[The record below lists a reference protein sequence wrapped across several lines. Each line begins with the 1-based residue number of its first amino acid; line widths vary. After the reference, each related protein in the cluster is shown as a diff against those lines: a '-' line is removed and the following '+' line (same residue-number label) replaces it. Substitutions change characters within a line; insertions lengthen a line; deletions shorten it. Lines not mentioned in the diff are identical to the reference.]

1 METFKILNIKI
12 DNFRSIEHLET
23 KVGDKLMIKA
33 DNECGKSNFASAI
46 TWVLTGKNI
55 ENQSTFEIVPYG
67 KIGVVS
73 PSVELE
79 CLLVEDDRPITLKK
93 EYTAKFTRDKQFN
106 KYETSCFINGISVG
120 IKEFQKYIS
129 ENICNE
135 EIYKLIS
142 VPKTFT
148 EDTPKKDKELQ
159 WQAQRRLLMSLLPK
173 DLFESDKAIAE
184 SDSTYRPLVEPLRRY
199 GNINQYLT
207 FVKKEK
213 ANTEK
218 EINAFESKIEQQE
231 RNIIKDIAYTSD
243 ELFTAIEDVKRKISN
258 LEVANNEYKQS
269 INNSAV
275 EDIRA
280 EIKELQNERI
290 ELLFKYQQEVKDT
303 VVKKENIQ
311 RNADKCKSH
320 LDELLKVETQYRNR
334 LNELQNTTITDK
346 CPACGS
352 KLPAKLI
359 EIKKEDV
366 ARRIAV
372 GNKALTDNKNQQLEA
387 KDKYNDYLKDLQEIQ
402 EPVYPARA
410 ITIDEEINSLTNKI
424 LTTPQV
430 ENMEGYS
437 LGKANLENELQE
449 LLKIKF
455 QIEQNEKSESLIKE
469 LEEENSALVE
479 KYGKIQY
486 AIDLAKQFI
495 NYKCDKAESEINKLF
510 TNIKFELFEKNKS
523 NDDIRETCI
532 LKYNNIAYS
541 ELSLSTKLIANL
553 ELVNVFQRYYN
564 IVVPI
569 IIDNMETVTQPIEN
583 PAQLI
588 MLKVQEER
596 CPKCDNKS
604 GRRDNAT
611 GLWTCQS
618 CGHTWKKSLNIEDN

>member
-23 KVGDKLMIKA
+23 KVGDKLLIKA

-67 KIGVVS
+67 KIGAVS

-106 KYETSCFINGISVG
+106 KYETSCFVNGISIG
-120 IKEFQKYIS
+120 TKEFQKYIS

-173 DLFESDKAIAE
+173 DLFESDRAIAE
-184 SDSTYRPLVEPLRRY
+184 SDSAYRQLVEPLRRY
-199 GNINQYLT
+199 ENINQYLT

-218 EINAFESKIEQQE
+218 EINAFENKIEQQE

-269 INNSAV
+269 ANNNVAD
-275 EDIRA
+275 EIRR
-280 EIKELQNERI
+280 EIKELQADKN
-290 ELLFKYQQEVKDT
+290 ELLLKYQQEIKAT
-303 VVKKENIQ
+303 AEHKANIES
-311 RNADKCKSH
+311 NIEKCKNR
-320 LDELLKVETQYRNR
+320 LDELLNIETQYRNR
-334 LNELQNTTITDK
+334 LKELQTTPITDR
-346 CPACGS
+346 CAACGS
-352 KLPAKLI
+352 KLSEKTIDL
-359 EIKKEDV
+359 KKQDV
-366 ARRIAV
+366 EKRIAI
-372 GNKALTDNKNQQLEA
+372 GNNALADNKNQQIEA
-387 KDKYNDYLKDLQEIQ
+387 KNKYNDYLVALGKIQ
-402 EPVYPARA
+402 EPVYPAKA

-424 LTTPQV
+424 LTIPQV

-437 LGKANLENELQE
+437 LEKAKLESELQE

-618 CGHTWKKSLNIEDN
+618 CGHTWKKSLNIEEN